1 MTCVTSSTA
10 GRPSAREMMKAALA
24 VAVADSRRKAAPTLV
39 GLSLDRYQE
48 KTEAAPPVVVASRR
62 RGPSR
67 RMVQQRRAAH
77 ARARWPWK
85 LQTQWAWTDAEAC
98 LIDVL
103 LYLGGSSGCFDAYR
117 SELENRAGIRPSTQ
131 RAVEAKLRASG
142 LLEVTENRLGY
153 ARNEAN
159 SYRLKGI
166 LREASRMLW
175 AQRGEGTKVSAP
187 SGGVENQQHHT
198 SPSLAPEKSI
208 NRTPGRRPP
217 VALRAPTSPQ
227 SGEVSMSLGRTE
239 VAKPPEPDAATPG
252 VDEGLALDLARTFLP
267 DIAPDEP
274 SPETAAELMAIADR
288 LQRTYAPTLWPQ
300 VWRTWRARF
309 GLTAALAVLETGVM
323 RRGGKIRE
331 SGAQYLSGILGRN
344 RRQAPAPEATLQ
356 AIRTSR
362 RASGLA
368 RSTRWPTA
376 DGRNWP

>member
-1 MTCVTSSTA
+1 MTFEMTA
-10 GRPSAREMMKAALA
+10 AVRPSAHEMMKAALA
-24 VAVADSRRKAAPTLV
+24 AAVAESRRKAAPALV

-48 KTEAAPPVVVASRR
+48 KIETPPPVVVTSRR

-117 SELENRAGIRPSTQ
+117 SELENRAGVRPSTQ
-131 RAVEAKLRASG
+131 RAVEAKLRALG

-166 LREASRMLW
+166 LRETARMLW
-175 AQRGEGTKVSAP
+175 ARRGEGTKDCAP
-187 SGGVENQQHHT
+187 SGGVENQQPHT
-198 SPSLAPEKSI
+198 SPSLAPGKSI
-208 NRTPGRRPP
+208 KRTPGRRPP
-217 VALRAPTSPQ
+217 VALQAPTSPQ

-239 VAKPPEPDAATPG
+239 VAKPPEPDTSPSS
-252 VDEGLALDLARTFLP
+252 VDEALALDLARTFLP

-274 SPETAAELMAIADR
+274 PPETAAELMAIADR

-309 GLTAALAVLETGVM
+309 GLTAALAVVETGIM

-331 SGAQYLSGILGRN
+331 SGGQYLSGILGRN

-356 AIRTSR
+356 AIRASR
-362 RASGLA
+362 RAPGLA
-368 RSTRWPTA
+368 ASSRWPSSNGG
-376 DGRNWP
+376 GRP